1 MGRLLEIKTRK
12 RQYSH
17 NRHMADLGYRKQ
29 YTKLISKA
37 SKGITH
43 HLTMPSLGGTAA
55 VAKSMHVLGAAI
67 S

>member
-1 MGRLLEIKTRK
+1 L
-12 RQYSH
+12 
-17 NRHMADLGYRKQ
+17 
-29 YTKLISKA
+29 
-37 SKGITH
+37 KGITH